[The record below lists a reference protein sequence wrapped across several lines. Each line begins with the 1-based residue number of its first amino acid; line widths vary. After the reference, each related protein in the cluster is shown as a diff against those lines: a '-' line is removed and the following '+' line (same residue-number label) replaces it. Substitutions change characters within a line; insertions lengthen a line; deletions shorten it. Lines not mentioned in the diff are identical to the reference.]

1 MENDIKSLIEK
12 METEH
17 NRLIDMSVEA
27 FTISDEM
34 EKICPNNKQMED
46 VLDQIVT
53 ARDELKEAINI
64 LKSTLS
70 DIKKVDTLCNQLNM
84 N

>member
-34 EKICPNNKQMED
+34 EKICPEI
-46 VLDQIVT
+46 VL
-53 ARDELKEAINI
+53 
-64 LKSTLS
+64 S
-70 DIKKVDTLCNQLNM
+70 
-84 N
+84 